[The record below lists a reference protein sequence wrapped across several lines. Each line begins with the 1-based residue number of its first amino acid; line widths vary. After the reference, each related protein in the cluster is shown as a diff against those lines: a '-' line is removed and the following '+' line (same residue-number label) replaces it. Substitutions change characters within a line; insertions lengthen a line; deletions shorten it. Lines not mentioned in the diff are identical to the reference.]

1 MKHSSIRQFKYH
13 VWANQR
19 LFEHL
24 KSLPDESIDR
34 QVESVFSS
42 IREVLDHISQV
53 DTLWL
58 SVMSGDSFQKTMDVI
73 KLHEG
78 KAAGLSLN
86 EIQHLFGETVQSYT
100 RFFER
105 LKDPDEQIT
114 IRHPRFGSLET
125 SVAELVYH
133 VVNHGTYHRGNI
145 TAMLR
150 QMGYAGVPTDYV
162 FFLAG
167 QRRH

>member
-34 QVESVFSS
+34 SVESVFSS

-73 KLHEG
+73 KEHEE
-78 KAAGLSLN
+78 KAAGRTMMICCS
-86 EIQHLFGETVQSYT
+86 
-100 RFFER
+100 
-105 LKDPDEQIT
+105 
-114 IRHPRFGSLET
+114 GSLSE
-125 SVAELVYH
+125 VLV
-133 VVNHGTYHRGNI
+133 
-145 TAMLR
+145 L
-150 QMGYAGVPTDYV
+150 D
-162 FFLAG
+162 L
-167 QRRH
+167 